1 MMNGT
6 TTQDKK
12 LSRSHYDLK
21 AGDAVW
27 IATALLHRNNPN
39 AQYFSTEEIFDE
51 VRRRGLTTTADA
63 TVLTHI
69 RQHCVA
75 NRPPN
80 PSKLRMLRAWGR
92 GNRSLYRPGDPT
104 SPGRDGPMRP
114 DWESLPSEYADL
126 GDWYENEW
134 NAAVGNSWE
143 DTDPLLSLIG
153 RGKQIWADQNAD
165 DYVRGLR
172 EGW

>member
-1 MMNGT
+1 
-6 TTQDKK
+6 
-12 LSRSHYDLK
+12 
-21 AGDAVW
+21 
-27 IATALLHRNNPN
+27 
-39 AQYFSTEEIFDE
+39 
-51 VRRRGLTTTADA
+51 
-63 TVLTHI
+63 
-69 RQHCVA
+69 
-75 NRPPN
+75 
-80 PSKLRMLRAWGR
+80 
-92 GNRSLYRPGDPT
+92 
-104 SPGRDGPMRP
+104 MRP